1 MRLLYK
7 RFQKPIALAL
17 LFLLSASPVLA
28 GLTITRSSGIATT
41 GADGITFINTSGIA
55 TTGADGIL
63 TFAPNGIATTGADG
77 IATTGADGVGFASS
91 NGIATT
97 GADSMLV
104 NQADG
109 IAVTGADGIAVTGAD
124 GQTYHA
130 DALNIKQA
138 NGIATTGADG
148 IIFRGVSGVATTGA
162 DSFTIVHADGIATT
176 GADSFNFQ
184 NADSAIVTSPDGT
197 VFSISPNGIAVTGAD
212 NITFTYAN
220 GIAVTGADG
229 IATTGADGIA
239 TTGADVNIGAG
250 LQSVD
255 PELAILLN
263 GLLDDSNI
271 NAIVVYHH
279 LPTDADIAQ
288 LHQLG
293 VLGGTR
299 FRSLPMVAITTTK
312 QQLIRVSELP
322 AVRSIYSNRTLQSNS
337 DPYLQLNCAPRIP
350 VDRELTSHNQGLPVS
365 GRNVTVAVLDTGVD
379 GMHADL
385 AGSVVQNVKV
395 LDTQSLAVG
404 FIHPLNIEN
413 LPNTDQLYGHGTF
426 VAGVIAGNGMRS
438 GGRYAGMAPGARI
451 LGVSAGDL
459 TLSFV
464 LSGFDYLLSRGDDY
478 NVRVVNCS
486 FSANTVFDFNDPVNI
501 ATKMLTERGVNVVFS
516 AGNTGPGLNTLNPYA
531 VAPWVI
537 SVGATDHQGRLAG
550 FSSRGAFGNAL
561 FRPTLSAPGVS
572 VIGPRSLG
580 LTGILG
586 LVGADT
592 QRLALGELPFYTTAS
607 GTSFSAPQVAAT
619 IALMLEV
626 NPNLSPAQVRDI
638 LQRTAA
644 PMPQYFQ
651 HEVGAGMLSAH
662 AAVIE
667 AAFPQRRMGTWRA
680 SLNKGNVQ
688 FITDMPQPFSGTV
701 TPGGRV
707 DTNLAIPENTL
718 LASVQ
723 IAWGGLLSLN
733 DLALTLY
740 DARGTQRASANT
752 LNLPGLTGKRE
763 RIALQ
768 APSSGTWRART
779 RNAALLSFTSQPF
792 NGVLEVTR
800 AQFAPVNDLHNLS
813 AANRGE
819 IYQALRTRVMST
831 YGNNFRPTFKVT
843 RAALAE
849 ALVYGGCVPQYLAQQ
864 PRYADVR
871 DLVSRNFIE
880 SAQFSP
886 SASLFPDATGSY
898 FRPNDSVDRLTAA
911 VVLVR
916 AAGLKAEAESYNG
929 GLLSLLDLVSIPSNL
944 RGYVQ
949 VAISRG
955 LLTAD
960 GNTFRPVNALTRA
973 ELAHALVAI
982 QRLATQ

>member
-7 RFQKPIALAL
+7 RFQKSVTLAL
-17 LFLLSASPVLA
+17 LFLFSASPVLA

-77 IATTGADGVGFASS
+77 IATTGADGAGFASS

-109 IAVTGADGIAVTGAD
+109 IAVTGADG
-124 GQTYHA
+124 QTYHA
-130 DALNIKQA
+130 DALNIRQA

-148 IIFRGVSGVATTGA
+148 LLFRGVSGIATTGA
-162 DSFTIVHADGIATT
+162 DSFTVVRADGIATT

-212 NITFTYAN
+212 SITFTYAN

-239 TTGADVNIGAG
+239 TTGADQNTGAG

-255 PELAILLN
+255 PELAILLT

-279 LPTDADIAQ
+279 HPTDADIAQ

-312 QQLIRVSELP
+312 RQLIRVSELP

-337 DPYLQLNCAPRIP
+337 DPYLQLNCASRIP
-350 VDRELTSHNQGLPVS
+350 VDGELTSNNQGLPVS

-379 GMHADL
+379 GMHPDL

-404 FIHPLNIEN
+404 FINPLNIEN

-426 VAGVIAGNGMRS
+426 VAGVIAGNGARS
-438 GGRYAGMAPGARI
+438 GGRYAGVAPGARI

-561 FRPTLSAPGVS
+561 FRPTVSAPGVS
-572 VIGPRSLG
+572 VIGPRSIG

-619 IALMLEV
+619 IAMMLEV
-626 NPNLSPAQVRDI
+626 NPNLNPAQVRDI
-638 LQRTAA
+638 LQRTAT

-688 FITDMPQPFSGTV
+688 FITDLPQPFSGTV

-707 DTNLAIPENTL
+707 DANIAIPENTIV
-718 LASVQ
+718 ASVQ

-763 RIALQ
+763 RIALN
-768 APSSGTWRART
+768 APTSGVWRART
-779 RNAALLSFTSQPF
+779 RNASLLSLTSQSF
-792 NGVLEVTR
+792 SGVLEVTR
-800 AQFAPVNDLHNLS
+800 AQFAPVNDVNNLS
-813 AANRGE
+813 MANRGE
-819 IYQALRTRVMST
+819 VYQALRTRVMST

-849 ALVYGGCVPQYLAQQ
+849 ALVYAGCVPQYLAEQ
-864 PRYADVR
+864 PRYVDVR

-886 SASLFPDATGSY
+886 SASLFPDATGAY
-898 FRPNDSVDRLTAA
+898 FRPNTYVDRLTAA

-916 AAGLKAEAESYNG
+916 AAGLRAEAESYNG
-929 GLLSLLDLVSIPSNL
+929 GLLSLLDLFSIPSNL

-949 VAISRG
+949 VAVSRG

-960 GNTFRPVNALTRA
+960 GNTFRPGNSLTRA

-982 QRLATQ
+982 QRLSTQ